1 MENFI
6 CNQCGER
13 FAIFNTE
20 CVLQQISYAFP
31 QRKNVEN
38 RLRFD
43 KVTDRLKVG
52 TVLRH
57 SVNLNRNRNVGQCPT

>member
-43 KVTDRLKVG
+43 NVTDSLKVG
-52 TVLRH
+52 TF
-57 SVNLNRNRNVGQCPT
+57 